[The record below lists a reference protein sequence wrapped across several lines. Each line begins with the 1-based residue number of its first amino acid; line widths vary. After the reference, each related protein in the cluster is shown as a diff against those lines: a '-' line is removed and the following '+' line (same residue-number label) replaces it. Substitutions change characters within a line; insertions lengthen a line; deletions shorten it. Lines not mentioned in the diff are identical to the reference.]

1 MAVFSIKSFGGIAPV
16 TPPRYLQDSQAQTAL
31 NCPVFRGS
39 IQPLPDMGASVATL
53 AKTGTPKSIYR
64 FGQDTVSDNNY
75 WFHWLQDVD
84 VCRSQIAGDVSE
96 WTFFTGDGGP
106 KATYNS
112 LALSGASYP
121 NETRPL
127 GLPAPASACA
137 ASADPFTAATH
148 PASIVL
154 SETQISQLST
164 TYGILISTT
173 TDDANQ
179 YTTVTLSGTITA
191 DSVAAAIEAKTALDT
206 TVAATSSGGLVTIK
220 SAASGPTAKLFVKY
234 QTGTTIDTDGTFTL
248 LSDFSPALS
257 ATGTADTDAYV
268 IIDDSE
274 IGSITSSDKIRVST
288 HTGQLNAQGVPIET
302 HHISSV
308 TFNGTATAAGLATWL
323 NNLLGNKVTATAYG
337 SCVVLTP
344 DTVGGG
350 SNGTIIYRRQIST
363 ATSVYVTELEASG
376 SESAAPARLFVTQSN
391 IDVLEGKYI
400 KLTVNGVDTI
410 IPVSDPA
417 YVATLRTFSAY
428 GITVET
434 HGAIEPFAVVTT
446 NAVGTASSLVIRGGT
461 YPSVATFANRNAE
474 GYEDED
480 STLETRVYTYT
491 WVNKEAGYEFESA
504 PAAPSES
511 VDIRDDQTVSL
522 SGFETTPGGAY
533 IVTHK
538 RVYRSVSGVFLF
550 IKEIAAAETA
560 LVDDVKP
567 DLLGEVLPTTTW
579 AEPPQ
584 TLTGLTNLPN
594 GLMAGY
600 TGRDIY
606 FCDPYHPHAWPE
618 SYIQTIDFPI
628 VGLAR
633 MDTTLAVLTKG
644 CPYLIQGTHPE
655 SMAVVKSDLEQ
666 ACVSKRSI
674 VNVMGAVVYASPD
687 GLMILSPGG
696 SKIVTENLFN
706 YTQWQA
712 HFRPESIHAY
722 QHDNQYI
729 AFYDNGVTQGGFI
742 FDIASGQFILHDMY
756 ATAGFQDIQRDKLFL
771 AFPDRTVKPWGYGA
785 AKSYIWKSKKFTM
798 PQVMGFSCAQL
809 EAEGYPMTVKVYA
822 DNVLVHTQT
831 VQSRDP
837 FRLPAKV
844 GRDWEMQ
851 VEGVHEVFSL
861 SIANSM
867 TELASG

>member
-1 MAVFSIKSFGGIAPV
+1 MAVLSIKSFGGIAPV
-16 TPPRYLQDSQAQTAL
+16 TPPRYLQDSQAQIAL

-39 IQPLPDMGASVATL
+39 IQPLTDVGASVATL
-53 AKTGTPKSIYR
+53 TKTGTPKSIYR

-75 WFHWLQDVD
+75 WLHWLQDVD
-84 VCRSQIAGDVSE
+84 VCRSQISGDVSE

-112 LALSGASYP
+112 LALSGSSYP
-121 NETRPL
+121 TATRPL
-127 GLPAPASACA
+127 GLPAPAAACA
-137 ASADPFTAATH
+137 ASADTFTAVTH
-148 PASIVL
+148 EAEILL
-154 SETQISQLST
+154 SETQVGQLST
-164 TYGILISTT
+164 THGILISTT
-173 TDDANQ
+173 TDDADQ
-179 YTTVTLSGTITA
+179 YTTVALAGTITV
-191 DSVAAAIEAKTALDT
+191 DSVAAAIEAKTALDS
-206 TVAATSSGGLVTIK
+206 TVVAIVSGGLVKIT
-220 SAASGPTAKLFVKY
+220 SAATGATAKLFVKY
-234 QTGTTIDTDGTFTL
+234 QTGTTTDTDGTFTL

-268 IIDDSE
+268 VIEDSE
-274 IGSITSSDKIRVST
+274 IGSIAASDKILVST
-288 HTGQLNAQGVPIET
+288 QNGTVDALGVPIET
-302 HHISSV
+302 AHINF
-308 TFNGTATAAGLATWL
+308 TAFDGTLTATGLAAWL
-323 NNLLGNKVTATAYG
+323 NNLLSDKVTATVYG

-350 SNGTIIYRRQIST
+350 SNGTIIYRRRVGST
-363 ATSVYVTELEASG
+363 DVTEIEASG
-376 SESAAPARLFVTQSN
+376 SESAAPATLFVTQSN
-391 IDVLEGKYI
+391 IDVLEGNYL
-400 KLTVNGVDTI
+400 KLTVNGTETI
-410 IPVSDPA
+410 LPINDPA
-417 YVATLRTFSAY
+417 YVAALRTLSGY
-428 GITVET
+428 GLTVET
-434 HGAIEPFAVVTT
+434 FGVVEPFAVVTT
-446 NAVGTASSLVIRGGT
+446 NAVGTSASLSLRGGT
-461 YPSVATFANRNAE
+461 YPSVATFAKQSGQ
-474 GYEDED
+474 GYVDED

-491 WVNKEAGYEFESA
+491 WVNKEAGFEFESA
-504 PAAPSES
+504 PASASGS
-511 VDIRDDQTVSL
+511 VDVRDAQTVSL
-522 SGFETTPGGAY
+522 SGFATTPGGEY

-538 RVYRSVSGVFLF
+538 RVYRAVSGVYLF
-550 IKEIAAAETA
+550 IKEIAASETTF
-560 LVDDVKP
+560 VDDVKP
-567 DLLGEVLPTTTW
+567 DELGEVLPTVAW

-584 TLTGLTNLPN
+584 TLSGLTNLPN
-594 GLMAGY
+594 GLMAGFS
-600 TGRDIY
+600 GRDIY

-618 SYIQTIDFPI
+618 AYIQTIDFPV

-655 SMAVVKSDLEQ
+655 TMAVVKSDLEQ

-687 GLMILSPGG
+687 GLMVLSPGG

-706 YTQWQA
+706 YTKWQA
-712 HFRPESIHAY
+712 HFKPESIHAY

-729 AFYDNGVTQGGFI
+729 AFYDNGTTQGGFI
-742 FDIASGQFILHDMY
+742 FDIASGQFILHDIY
-756 ATAGFQDIQRDKLFL
+756 ATAGYQDIQRDKLFL
-771 AFPDRTVKPWGYGA
+771 AFSDRTIKPWGYGS

-809 EAEGYPMTVKVYA
+809 EAEAYPMTVKVYS
-822 DNVLVHTQT
+822 DTVLVHTQT
-831 VQSRDP
+831 VQNRNP

>member
-39 IQPLPDMGASVATL
+39 IQPLTSMGSTVATL
-53 AKTGTPKSIYR
+53 TKTGTPKSIYR

-112 LALSGASYP
+112 LALSGSSYP
-121 NETRPL
+121 TATRPL
-127 GLPAPASACA
+127 GLPAPAAACA
-137 ASADPFTAATH
+137 ASADPFTATAH
-148 PASIVL
+148 EAEIFL
-154 SETQISQLST
+154 SQTQVDQLST

-173 TDDANQ
+173 TDDADQ
-179 YTTVTLSGTITA
+179 YTTVTLTGTITPE
-191 DSVAAAIEAKTALDT
+191 SVAAAIEAKTELDSAVSA
-206 TVAATSSGGLVTIK
+206 TVSSGLVSIK
-220 SAASGPTAKLFVKY
+220 SIATGDTAKLFVKY
-234 QTGTTIDTDGTFTL
+234 QTGTTTDTDGTFTL
-248 LSDFSPALS
+248 LTDFSPSLS

-268 IIDDSE
+268 VIEDSE
-274 IGSITSSDKIRVST
+274 IGSITSTDKIRIST
-288 HTGQLNAQGVPIET
+288 HTGQVDSQGVPIET
-302 HHISSV
+302 THINDV

-323 NNLLGNKVTATAYG
+323 NNLLGNKITATAYG

-350 SNGTIIYRRQIST
+350 ANGTIIYRRKVGT
-363 ATSVYVTELEASG
+363 ATSVYVTELETSG
-376 SESAAPARLFVTQSN
+376 SESAAPATLFVTQSN
-391 IDVLEGKYI
+391 IDVLEGNYL
-400 KLTVNGVDTI
+400 KLLVNGTETI
-410 IPVSDPA
+410 LPINDPA
-417 YVATLRTFSAY
+417 YVSALTTLSGY
-428 GITVET
+428 GLTVET
-434 HGAIEPFAVVTT
+434 YGVVEPFAVVMT
-446 NAVGTASSLVIRGGT
+446 NAVGTSATLSLRGGN
-461 YPSVATFANRNAE
+461 YPSVATFANQSSE
-474 GYEDED
+474 GYVDED

-491 WVNKEAGYEFESA
+491 WVNKEAGFEFESA
-504 PAAPSES
+504 PAEASGS
-511 VDIRDDQTVSL
+511 VDVRDAQTVSL
-522 SGFETTPGGAY
+522 SGFSTTPGGEY
-533 IVTHK
+533 VVSHK
-538 RVYRSVSGVFLF
+538 RVYRAVSGVFLF
-550 IKEIAAAETA
+550 IKEIAASETTM
-560 LVDDVKP
+560 VDDVKP
-567 DLLGEVLPTTTW
+567 DELGEVLPTTTW
-579 AEPPQ
+579 TEPPQ
-584 TLTGLTNLPN
+584 TLSGLTNLPN
-594 GLMAGY
+594 GLMAGFS
-600 TGRDIY
+600 GRDIH
-606 FCDPYHPHAWPE
+606 FCDPYHPHAWPDG
-618 SYIQTIDFPI
+618 YIQTIDFPV

-687 GLMILSPGG
+687 GLMVLSTGG

-712 HFRPESIHAY
+712 HFKPESIHAY

-729 AFYDNGVTQGGFI
+729 AFYDNGTTQGGFI
-742 FDIASGQFILHDMY
+742 FDIASGQFILHDIY

-771 AFPDRTVKPWGYGA
+771 AFPDRTIKPWGYGT

-809 EAEGYPMTVKVYA
+809 ESEAYPMTVKVYA
-822 DNVLVHTQT
+822 DNALIHTQT
-831 VQSRDP
+831 VQNRNP

-851 VEGVHEVFSL
+851 VEGAHEVFSL